1 MGWGVTDNIKY
12 WLIQDSYGKS
22 KGENGFI
29 KIKIGDDSGAGAT
42 AYCDQIEG
50 KYNDYNEEISTT
62 HITVE
67 NTNKISKDTTVEIT
81 NKISEVIENTNKM
94 SEIIEESTNKMNG
107 DTSVENTDDND
118 EPIKINFNRGNYI
131 NILVEIK
138 YFMIFIFISFII
150 F

>member
-1 MGWGVTDNIKY
+1 
-12 WLIQDSYGKS
+12 
-22 KGENGFI
+22 
-29 KIKIGDDSGAGAT
+29 
-42 AYCDQIEG
+42 
-50 KYNDYNEEISTT
+50 
-62 HITVE
+62 
-67 NTNKISKDTTVEIT
+67 
-81 NKISEVIENTNKM
+81 M

>member
-1 MGWGVTDNIKY
+1 
-12 WLIQDSYGKS
+12 
-22 KGENGFI
+22 
-29 KIKIGDDSGAGAT
+29 
-42 AYCDQIEG
+42 
-50 KYNDYNEEISTT
+50 
-62 HITVE
+62 
-67 NTNKISKDTTVEIT
+67 
-81 NKISEVIENTNKM
+81 M

-138 YFMIFIFISFII
+138 YFIIFIFISFII